1 MFKVF
6 NSMKKLLLLI
16 LLSTIPF
23 GIFAQK
29 TLRDSIYIKTDIFE
43 VVYSEVLEQPKFVKY
58 TVKCP
63 NGTASRAGMDFYT
76 CDSIKTSDNKDY
88 EKNMWDKGHMSPAA
102 DFNCDKETLYKT
114 FTYINCSLQQEN
126 LNRTTWRLL
135 EVHERELSKSHKTVT
150 VEIRCVFTPTSTV
163 LPSGATIPD
172 AYYKTIKY
180 DKKVEKYFFKNEKPT
195 STDYT
200 KYLIK

>member
-1 MFKVF
+1 
-6 NSMKKLLLLI
+6 MKKLLLLI
-16 LLSTIPF
+16 LLGTIPF
-23 GIFAQK
+23 SIFAQK
-29 TLRDSIYIKTDIFE
+29 NLRDSIYIKTDIFE

-58 TVKCP
+58 TVKCS

-135 EVHERELSKSHKTVT
+135 ELHERELAKSHKTVT

-163 LPSGATIPD
+163 LSSGATVPD
-172 AYYKTIKY
+172 AYYKIIKY
-180 DKKVEKYFFKNEKPT
+180 DKKVEKYFFKNEKPKN
-195 STDYT
+195 TDYT